1 MGNLGPGL
9 WWQQVQPR
17 HIPWLIHCSSIQ
29 EEAIATLNIKNFPD
43 ELHAALAERAEL
55 ERRSVAQ
62 EVIVLLEKAVQERSS
77 RSIMELAGLGADY
90 WKDTDAA
97 AHVDEERRSWDS

>member
-1 MGNLGPGL
+1 M
-9 WWQQVQPR
+9 
-17 HIPWLIHCSSIQ
+17 
-29 EEAIATLNIKNFPD
+29 ATLNIKNFPD
-43 ELHAALAERAEL
+43 ELHAALAERAEQ

-90 WKDTDAA
+90 WKDIDAA